1 MSTLRCYHQSKP
13 ETVSSGRIY
22 ARKPSRTNQSGTIP
36 NHLNSSRGESFHFSQ
51 SRHFSIPNNIDSS
64 LKIRS
69 ALEKLEKLSHL
80 PVNWDSYGG
89 DVPSG
94 LALKNARSFLF
105 KLPSYFPY
113 LSPHEINPFT
123 IVPVCDGGIQI
134 EWRNQYAEIEL
145 EVESDGKF
153 SYLFIDKSQKER
165 VFLEEHGLVPSDIIK
180 LLEKVFYH

>member
-1 MSTLRCYHQSKP
+1 MATTTPSYHKTKF
-13 ETVSSGRIY
+13 EIISSGRIY
-22 ARKPSRTNQSGTIP
+22 RT
-36 NHLNSSRGESFHFSQ
+36 RSFHASKY
-51 SRHFSIPNNIDSS
+51 SHFTISNNIDS
-64 LKIRS
+64 LWKIQP
-69 ALEKLEKLSHL
+69 ALDNLEKLSLL
-80 PVNWDSYGG
+80 PNNWDSYGAEC
-89 DVPSG
+89 PST
-94 LALKNARSFLF
+94 LAVENARSFLF

-153 SYLFIDKSQKER
+153 SYLLIDKSQKER
-165 VFLEEHGLVPSDIIK
+165 VFLEKHGVVPSDIIK